1 MWLTLIGLVLEVVGV
16 GILLRNELT
25 GLAAMLKQEDAEKK
39 IVLDSPFQK
48 LPVTLAKC
56 FGSRNSLA
64 MESFAIEKFTWRFY
78 GFCFLFFGFVF
89 QAVPVV
95 KQLTST

>member
-16 GILLRNELT
+16 CILLRNELT

-39 IVLDSPFQK
+39 IVVDSPFQK

-56 FGSRNSLA
+56 FGSRDSLA
-64 MESFAIEKFTWRFY
+64 MESFAIEKFTSRFY
-78 GFCFLFFGFVF
+78 GFCFLFFGIFI
-89 QAVPVV
+89 
-95 KQLTST
+95 